1 MAETEEISEN
11 KKRIRKLE
19 AQMADL
25 EARLPAHS
33 IPPNLI
39 AELDLLDEEIQQEKY
54 HLNGLLEAQDKS

>member
-1 MAETEEISEN
+1 MAETEEISEI

-25 EARLPAHS
+25 EARLLAHS

-39 AELDLLDEEIQQEKY
+39 AELDLLDEQIKQEKY